1 MSHRNRLF
9 VFSLIYLVHMGRWM
23 KPVMFIRKVIEVIQV
38 HLGWKENFVSGYGG
52 GPGDSPHCIV
62 SPRLWRS
69 EVKFL

>member
-38 HLGWKENFVSGYGG
+38 HLGWKENFVSGCGG
-52 GPGDSPHCIV
+52 GGLGIPHTALYPRGSGDQ
-62 SPRLWRS
+62 R
-69 EVKFL
+69 